1 MFMFM
6 HMSLAFKSGEYLFP
20 SKTAHVT
27 RRTLHLAN
35 SDQTGIKPDTLKAS
49 RRASDAP
56 PQLALPAALRPALEA
71 ELARLGRCGGWR
83 AALLWRRRR
92 RLKLVR
98 LRSFW
103 PHFSAELLGEL
114 LQMDEGR
121 AHVAAALTLDLLELR
136 WRVCKALCVQCRL
149 PSSRVQFSAL

>member
-1 MFMFM
+1 MAVAL
-6 HMSLAFKSGEYLFP
+6 LA
-20 SKTAHVT
+20 
-27 RRTLHLAN
+27 
-35 SDQTGIKPDTLKAS
+35 AS

-83 AALLWRRRR
+83 AALPWRRRR
-92 RLKLVR
+92 RLQLVR

-114 LQMDEGR
+114 LRMDEGR
-121 AHVAAALTLDLLELR
+121 AHIATALTLDLLELR
-136 WRVCKALCVQCRL
+136 CAAE
-149 PSSRVQFSAL
+149 RVQSTV